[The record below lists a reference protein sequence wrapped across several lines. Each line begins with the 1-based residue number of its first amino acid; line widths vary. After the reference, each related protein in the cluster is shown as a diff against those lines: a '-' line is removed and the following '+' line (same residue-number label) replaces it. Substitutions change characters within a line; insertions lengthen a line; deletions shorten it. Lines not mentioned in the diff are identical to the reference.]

1 MRHHRLSNLEPEAA
15 DEIPGI
21 QFTTD
26 ELREIKRIIGIGD
39 EEAQTQFLRGLKI
52 TLLEYRNLR
61 HLDQFRKK
69 GILVPLN
76 SVAAAIDELLKVF
89 HASFALPI
97 GRLNQEMSRTQDRD
111 GAKASQD
118 SKAFTAVDVQ
128 HAEWAMLAYM
138 EDSGKYPA
146 DGHPT
151 FTRLYELQGDLGK
164 RLMAYR
170 ELVQG
175 AIQYVDEIGAG
186 RRPKNA
192 GLVLV
197 DMLANVYEKATG
209 ERPGISPDNNFGE
222 LVEWCLSY
230 LGEKTGN
237 AYSYIRASLA
247 SDQKTPKKTRHVYR
261 KKHVP

>member
-1 MRHHRLSNLEPEAA
+1 VRRHRLSNLEPEAA

-61 HLDQFRKK
+61 HLDHFRKE

-76 SVAAAIDELLKVF
+76 SVATAIDELLKVF

-97 GRLNQEMSRTQDRD
+97 SRLNEEMSKTQDRD

-118 SKAFTAVDVQ
+118 SKGFTAVEARI
-128 HAEWAMLAYM
+128 AEWAILAYM
-138 EDSGKYPA
+138 EVSGEYPA
-146 DGHPT
+146 DSIYA
-151 FTRLYELQGDLGK
+151 RLYEIQGDLGK
-164 RLMAYR
+164 RLMEYR
-170 ELVQG
+170 ALVQG
-175 AIQYVDEIGAG
+175 AIQDVEGIGAG

-192 GLVLV
+192 GEVLV
-197 DMLANVYEKATG
+197 EMLANVYEKATG

-230 LGEKTGN
+230 LGEKSGH
-237 AYSYIRASLA
+237 AYGYIRASLA
-247 SDQKTPKKTRHVYR
+247 SDQKTPKTTRHVYR
-261 KKHVP
+261 KKHVR